1 MKIKYRIAT
10 FLLCILMGACG
21 KKENNAPAAQLE
33 GRWILVEI
41 TGDLSGKGMPV
52 TNKQEA
58 IFQRGEYRLLVDD
71 LQLNAT
77 TYKLQQINSNTG
89 KVWQLK
95 LANQDTYLFDIKD
108 NMLHI
113 WDPNPD
119 ALGLIYKREL

>member
-1 MKIKYRIAT
+1 MKITSRIVSC
-10 FLLCILMGACG
+10 LLLILMAACG
-21 KKENNAPAAQLE
+21 KKDDHAPVAQLE
-33 GRWILVEI
+33 GKWLLVEI
-41 TGDLSGKGMPV
+41 TGDLTSKGIKV

-77 TYKLQQINSNTG
+77 TYKLAQINSSTG

-95 LANQDTYLFDIKD
+95 LANQDAYLIDIKD

>member
-1 MKIKYRIAT
+1 MKITSWVVT
-10 FLLCILMGACG
+10 FLLIILMAACG
-21 KKENNAPAAQLE
+21 KKENNAPTAQLE
-33 GRWILVEI
+33 GRWMLVEI
-41 TGDLSGKGMPV
+41 TGDLSAKGQKV

-89 KVWQLK
+89 KVWQIK
-95 LANQDTYLFDIKD
+95 LANQDAYLFDIKD

>member
-1 MKIKYRIAT
+1 M
-10 FLLCILMGACG
+10 ILFAGCR
-21 KKENNAPAAQLE
+21 KKEDYAPAGQLE
-33 GRWILVEI
+33 GKWLLVEI
-41 TGDLSGKGMPV
+41 TGDLSAKGQKV

-77 TYKLQQINSNTG
+77 TYKLTQINSSTG
-89 KVWQLK
+89 KVWQLN
-95 LANQDTYLFDIKD
+95 LANQDTYLIDIKD

>member
-1 MKIKYRIAT
+1 MKTTSWVAA
-10 FLLCILMGACG
+10 LLLFTLISCR
-21 KKENNAPAAQLE
+21 KKDDNAPATQLE
-33 GRWILVEI
+33 GKWLLIEI
-41 TGDLSGKGMPV
+41 TGEITGKGQPV

-77 TYKLQQINSNTG
+77 TYKLTQIDSNTG

-95 LANQDTYLFDIKD
+95 LANQDTYLIDIKD